1 MLTAEGVAALLKV
14 KEQKLAA
21 PESLIM
27 SDYLTQ
33 ERTINRSCIGGQLI
47 LNRYGIKKFIEAEK
61 YDMGVHILAASI
73 LGISLTVEEAEANP
87 ITDELF
93 HVSRWSDDLKD
104 SWFKEEKYSLKR
116 AQIVAEVIDRFI
128 SKHYKLEE
136 VKEDA

>member
-1 MLTAEGVAALLKV
+1 
-14 KEQKLAA
+14 
-21 PESLIM
+21 
-27 SDYLTQ
+27 
-33 ERTINRSCIGGQLI
+33 
-47 LNRYGIKKFIEAEK
+47 
-61 YDMGVHILAASI
+61 MGVHILAASI

-104 SWFKEEKYSLKR
+104 SWYKEEKYSLKR

>member
-47 LNRYGIKKFIEAEK
+47 LNRYGIKKFIEAAK
-61 YDMGVHILAASI
+61 ILYGCPYFS
-73 LGISLTVEEAEANP
+73 S
-87 ITDELF
+87 F
-93 HVSRWSDDLKD
+93 Y
-104 SWFKEEKYSLKR
+104 SWNIFNR
-116 AQIVAEVIDRFI
+116 RRG
-128 SKHYKLEE
+128 
-136 VKEDA
+136 